1 MHLIFIF
8 GYMVAEE
15 QTFNLEEEN
24 KEIIKRYR
32 KLLRYSKPFLKEGD
46 TKVIRKAFDTAVE
59 AHKHMR
65 RKTGEPYI
73 YHPIEVAQIC
83 VEEIGLGTT
92 SIVAALLHDVVED
105 TPTTIDDIEKAFGRK
120 VARIIDGLTKIS
132 GVIEIGSSQQ
142 AENFKKMVVALSDDV
157 RVILIKLADR
167 LHNMRTLDSMPR
179 HKQLKIA
186 NETIYMYAPL
196 AHRLGLYTIKSE
208 LEDLYLK
215 YTDRDTYYS
224 IAANLHATKS
234 DRNKFI
240 REFIGPIQ
248 KELRNKYFEFKIK
261 GRPKSIYSIW
271 NKMKK
276 QNVPFEEVYDLFAIR
291 IIITADIDQEKSQC
305 WQVYSIVTDN
315 YKPNPDRLRDWISSP
330 KANGYESLHTTV
342 MSHSG
347 KWVEVQIRTDR
358 MDEISE
364 KGYAAHWKYKENT
377 EEKSKSSGLDQWIE
391 RVREILHNDSNS
403 ALEFVD
409 DFRLNLYNE
418 EIFVFTPNGD
428 LKMMPSGAT
437 ALDFAFEIHTQVGL
451 HCMGAKVNHKLVP
464 ISHRLK
470 NGDQVEIITSNK
482 QKPSDDWLRV
492 AGTSKAKKKIKDFL
506 TSGKRK
512 VIQDGE
518 ELLIKK
524 LKEVKVK
531 PDLKI
536 INTLVSHF
544 KYPTAAELYFEIGR
558 GTFKLSDIE
567 KLQDEDYKNSMHS
580 KATSIRDKETKLVK
594 TLNKDTLII
603 GDSYTDIKYTLSKCC
618 NPIPGDDVFGFVTV
632 NEGVKVHRT
641 KCPNAMELMA
651 NYGYRVVKANW
662 SGEQEDSFLA
672 GLKVSGTDRLGILN
686 DITQV
691 ISKSNH
697 VNIHSFR
704 ADTREGLIEDTL
716 MVHVKDTEH
725 LSKLIK
731 NLIKIDGVIK
741 VDRFDPKSEDL

>member
-1 MHLIFIF
+1 MEATKVIDI
-8 GYMVAEE
+8 E
-15 QTFNLEEEN
+15 QENLE
-24 KEIIKRYR
+24 IIRRYR
-32 KLLRYSKPFLKEGD
+32 KLLRYAKPVLKEGD

-59 AHKHMR
+59 GHKDMR
-65 RKTGEPYI
+65 RKSGEPYI

-105 TPTTIDDIEKAFGRK
+105 TPTTLDDMEKAFGRK
-120 VARIIDGLTKIS
+120 VTRIIDGLTKIS

-142 AENFKKMVVALSDDV
+142 AENFRKMVVALSDDV

-215 YTDRDTYYS
+215 YTDRDAYYS
-224 IAANLHATKS
+224 IASKLQETRA

-240 REFIGPIQ
+240 REFISPIQ
-248 KELRNKYFEFKIK
+248 RELRNKFFEFKIK
-261 GRPKSIYSIW
+261 GRPKSIFSIW

-276 QNVPFEEVYDLFAIR
+276 QNIPFEEVYDLFAIR
-291 IIITADIDQEKSQC
+291 IIINADIEQEKTLC
-305 WQVYSIVTDN
+305 WQVYSIITDN
-315 YKPNPDRLRDWISSP
+315 YKPNPDRLRDWISTP

-342 MSHSG
+342 MSKLG
-347 KWVEVQIRTDR
+347 KWVEVQIRTER

-377 EEKSKSSGLDQWIE
+377 EANKKSGLDNWIDK
-391 RVREILHNDSNS
+391 VREILHNDSNS

-418 EIFVFTPNGD
+418 EIFVFTPKGD
-428 LKMMPSGAT
+428 LKMLPLGST
-437 ALDFAFEIHTQVGL
+437 ALDFAFEVHTQVGA

-482 QKPSDDWLRV
+482 QKPSEDWLRV
-492 AGTSKAKKKIKDFL
+492 VLTSKAKKKIKDHL
-506 TSGKRK
+506 TSGRK
-512 VIQDGE
+512 QEVAEGKAM
-518 ELLIKK
+518 LLTKMSSLS
-524 LKEVKVK
+524 LKPDVKTINNLTTYFKAKDTNDLYYLVGKGAIDLKDLEKVK
-531 PDLKI
+531 
-536 INTLVSHF
+536 
-544 KYPTAAELYFEIGR
+544 E
-558 GTFKLSDIE
+558 
-567 KLQDEDYKNSMHS
+567 EDYKKKIQARNDE
-580 KATSIRDKETKLVK
+580 RDHETKIIK
-594 TLNKDTLII
+594 ELNKDSLII
-603 GDSYTDIKYTLSKCC
+603 GDIHNDIKYTLAKCC

-632 NEGVKVHRT
+632 NEGVKIHRT

-651 NYGYRVVKANW
+651 NYGYRIIKAAW
-662 SGEQEDSFLA
+662 RTEHQEAYLT
-672 GLKVSGTDRLGILN
+672 GLKVVGTDRIGIIN

-691 ISKSNH
+691 ITKSLN

-704 ADTREGLIEDTL
+704 ANTLEGLIEDII
-716 MVHVKDTEH
+716 MVHVKDTKH
-725 LSKLIK
+725 LTQLIK
-731 NLIKIDGVIK
+731 NLEKIEGLIK
-741 VDRFDPKSEDL
+741 VERFDPKLEEK

>member
-1 MHLIFIF
+1 MEATKVIDI
-8 GYMVAEE
+8 AEE
-15 QTFNLEEEN
+15 NQ
-24 KEIIKRYR
+24 EIIRRYR
-32 KLLRYSKPFLKEGD
+32 KLLRYAKPILKEGD
-46 TKVIRKAFDTAVE
+46 TKVIRKAFDAAVE
-59 AHKHMR
+59 GHKEMR
-65 RKTGEPYI
+65 RKSGEPYI

-105 TPTTIDDIEKAFGRK
+105 TPTTLDDIEKAFGRK
-120 VARIIDGLTKIS
+120 VSKIIDGLTKIS

-142 AENFKKMVVALSDDV
+142 AENFRKMVVALSDDV

-196 AHRLGLYTIKSE
+196 AHRLGLYSIKSE

-215 YTDRDTYYS
+215 YTDREAYYS
-224 IAANLHATKS
+224 IASKLQETKA

-240 REFIGPIQ
+240 REFINPIQ
-248 KELRNKYFEFKIK
+248 RELRNKFFEFKIK
-261 GRPKSIYSIW
+261 GRPKSIFSIW

-276 QNVPFEEVYDLFAIR
+276 QNIPFEEVYDLFAIR
-291 IIITADIDQEKSQC
+291 IIINADLDQEKTLC
-305 WQVYSIVTDN
+305 WQVYSIITDN
-315 YKPNPDRLRDWISSP
+315 YKPNPDRLRDWISTP

-342 MSHSG
+342 MSKFG
-347 KWVEVQIRTDR
+347 KWVEVQIRTER

-377 EEKSKSSGLDQWIE
+377 EANKKSGLDNWIE
-391 RVREILHNDSNS
+391 KVREILHNDSNN

-418 EIFVFTPNGD
+418 EIFVFTPKGD
-428 LKMMPSGAT
+428 LKMMPLGST
-437 ALDFAFEIHTQVGL
+437 ALDFAFEVHTQVGA

-482 QKPSDDWLRV
+482 QKPSEDWLRV
-492 AGTSKAKKKIKDFL
+492 VLTSKAKKKIKDFL
-506 TSGKRK
+506 TLGRK
-512 VIQDGE
+512 Q
-518 ELLIKK
+518 
-524 LKEVKVK
+524 
-531 PDLKI
+531 I
-536 INTLVSHF
+536 INEG
-544 KYPTAAELYFEIGR
+544 K
-558 GTFKLSDIE
+558 E
-567 KLQDEDYKNSMHS
+567 KLQSKMLELSLKTDVRTLNNLTTFFKAKDSTDLFYLVGKGAINLSELEKVKEEDYKKKIQAKNDE
-580 KATSIRDKETKLVK
+580 RDHENQIIKN
-594 TLNKDTLII
+594 LNKDSLII
-603 GDSYTDIKYTLSKCC
+603 GDIQSDIKYTLAKCC

-632 NEGVKVHRT
+632 NEGVKIHRT

-651 NYGYRVVKANW
+651 NYGYRIIKAAW
-662 SGEQEDSFLA
+662 KSEHQDSYLA
-672 GLKVSGTDRLGILN
+672 GLRIIGTDRIGIIN

-691 ISKSNH
+691 ITKSLN

-704 ADTREGLIEDTL
+704 ANTLEGLIEDII
-716 MVHVKDTEH
+716 MVYVKDTKH
-725 LSKLIK
+725 LTQLIK
-731 NLIKIDGVIK
+731 NLEKIEGLIK
-741 VDRFDPKSEDL
+741 VERFDPKLEEK

>member
-1 MHLIFIF
+1 MEAIKEIDL
-8 GYMVAEE
+8 E
-15 QTFNLEEEN
+15 QENLE
-24 KEIIKRYR
+24 IIRRYR
-32 KLLRYSKPFLKEGD
+32 KLLRYAKPILKEGD

-59 AHKHMR
+59 GHKEMR
-65 RKTGEPYI
+65 RKSGEPYI

-105 TPTTIDDIEKAFGRK
+105 TPTTLEDMEKAFGRK

-142 AENFKKMVVALSDDV
+142 AENFRKMVVALSDDV

-215 YTDRDTYYS
+215 YTDRDAYYS
-224 IAANLHATKS
+224 IASKLQETRA

-240 REFIGPIQ
+240 REFISPIQ
-248 KELRNKYFEFKIK
+248 RELRNKFFEFKIK
-261 GRPKSIYSIW
+261 GRPKSIFSIW

-276 QNVPFEEVYDLFAIR
+276 QNIPFEEVYDLFAIR
-291 IIITADIDQEKSQC
+291 IIINADLEQEKTLC
-305 WQVYSIVTDN
+305 WQVYSIITDN
-315 YKPNPDRLRDWISSP
+315 YKPNPDRLRDWISTP

-342 MSHSG
+342 MSKFG
-347 KWVEVQIRTDR
+347 KWVEVQIRTER

-364 KGYAAHWKYKENT
+364 KGYAAHWKYKENS
-377 EEKSKSSGLDQWIE
+377 EANKKSGLDNWIDK
-391 RVREILHNDSNS
+391 VREILHNDSNS

-418 EIFVFTPNGD
+418 EIFVFTPKGD
-428 LKMMPSGAT
+428 LKMLPLGST
-437 ALDFAFEIHTQVGL
+437 ALDFAFEVHTQVGA

-470 NGDQVEIITSNK
+470 NGDQVEIITSSK

-492 AGTSKAKKKIKDFL
+492 VLTSKAKKKIKDHL
-506 TSGKRK
+506 TSGRK
-512 VIQDGE
+512 LIVTEGKEKLLTKMASLSLKPDVKTVNNLTTYFKAKDTNDLYYLVGKGAIDLN
-518 ELLIKK
+518 EL
-524 LKEVKVK
+524 EKVK
-531 PDLKI
+531 DDDYKKKVQARNDERDNETKI
-536 INTLVSHF
+536 I
-544 KYPTAAELYFEIGR
+544 
-558 GTFKLSDIE
+558 
-567 KLQDEDYKNSMHS
+567 
-580 KATSIRDKETKLVK
+580 KE
-594 TLNKDTLII
+594 LNKDSLII
-603 GDSYTDIKYTLSKCC
+603 GDLHTDIKYTLAKCC

-632 NEGVKVHRT
+632 NEGVKIHRT

-651 NYGYRVVKANW
+651 NYGYRIIKAAWKN
-662 SGEQEDSFLA
+662 EHQEAYLA
-672 GLKVSGTDRLGILN
+672 GLKIVGTDRLGIIN

-691 ISKSNH
+691 ITKSLN

-704 ADTREGLIEDTL
+704 ANTLEGLIEDVI
-716 MVHVKDTEH
+716 MVYVKDTKH
-725 LSKLIK
+725 LTQLIK
-731 NLIKIDGVIK
+731 NLEKIDGLIK
-741 VDRFDPKSEDL
+741 VERFDPKLEEK

>member
-1 MHLIFIF
+1 M
-8 GYMVAEE
+8 AEVI
-15 QTFNLEEEN
+15 QTYDLEKEN

-32 KLLRYSKPFLKEGD
+32 KLLRYSKPVLKEGD

-59 AHKHMR
+59 AHKEMR
-65 RKTGEPYI
+65 RKSGEPYI

-105 TPTTIDDIEKAFGRK
+105 TPTTIEDIERAFGRK

-132 GVIEIGSSQQ
+132 GSVEIGSSQQ
-142 AENFKKMVVALSDDV
+142 AESFKKMVGALSDDV

-179 HKQLKIA
+179 HKQLKVA

-215 YTDRDTYYS
+215 HTDNETYYF
-224 IAANLHATKS
+224 IAEKLDDTKS
-234 DRNKFI
+234 HRNKFI
-240 REFIGPIQ
+240 RDFISPIQ
-248 KELRNKYFEFKIK
+248 DELRDKYFEFKIK

-291 IIITADIDQEKSQC
+291 IIIKADPELEKTQC
-305 WQVYSIVTDN
+305 WQVYSIITDN
-315 YKPNPDRLRDWISSP
+315 YKPNPDRLRDWVSSP

-342 MSHSG
+342 MSNSG
-347 KWVEVQIRTDR
+347 KWVEVQIRTER

-364 KGYAAHWKYKENT
+364 KGYAAHWKYKGEPGG
-377 EEKSKSSGLDQWIE
+377 KSNNSDSGLDQWIDK
-391 RVREILHNDSNS
+391 VREILHNESNN
-403 ALEFVD
+403 AIEFID

-437 ALDFAFEIHTQVGL
+437 ALDFAFEVHTQIGL
-451 HCMGAKVNHKLVP
+451 QCMGAKVNHKLVP

-470 NGDQVEIITSNK
+470 NGDQVEIITSSK
-482 QKPSDDWLRV
+482 QKPSEDWLRI
-492 AGTSKAKKKIKDFL
+492 AGTSKSKKKIKDFL

-512 VIQDGE
+512 IVQDGE
-518 ELLIKK
+518 QMLNKK
-524 LKEVKVK
+524 LAKLDVK
-531 PDLKI
+531 PELKI
-536 INTLVSHF
+536 INSIVSNF
-544 KYPTAAELYFEIGR
+544 KYDTATDLYYDIGR
-558 GTFKLSDIE
+558 GTFKLSEIN
-567 KLQDEDYKNSMHS
+567 KLKDEAYQQKIHS
-580 KATSIRDKETKLVK
+580 KVSVIKDKETKLVK
-594 TLNKDTLII
+594 ELNKDTLVI
-603 GDSYTDIKYTLSKCC
+603 GDNYTDLKYTLAQCC

-651 NYGYRVVKANW
+651 NYGYRIVKATW
-662 SGEQEDSFLA
+662 KSKQETAFLT
-672 GLKVSGTDRLGILN
+672 GLKVTGTDRLGMIN
-686 DITQV
+686 DITNV
-691 ISKSNH
+691 ITNSLN
-697 VNIHSFR
+697 VNIHSFS
-704 ADTREGLIEDTL
+704 ADTREGLIEDIL
-716 MVHVKDTEH
+716 MVHIEDIEH
-725 LSKLIK
+725 LNELIN
-731 NLIKIDGVIK
+731 NLQDIEGVIK
-741 VDRFDPKSEDL
+741 VDRFDPKTEDL

>member
-1 MHLIFIF
+1 MEATKVIDI
-8 GYMVAEE
+8 AEE
-15 QTFNLEEEN
+15 NQ
-24 KEIIKRYR
+24 EIIRRYR
-32 KLLRYSKPFLKEGD
+32 KLLRYAKPILKEGD
-46 TKVIRKAFDTAVE
+46 TKVIRKAFDAAVE
-59 AHKHMR
+59 GHKEMR
-65 RKTGEPYI
+65 RKSGEPYI

-105 TPTTIDDIEKAFGRK
+105 TPTTLDDIEKAFGRQVSK
-120 VARIIDGLTKIS
+120 IIDGLTKIS

-142 AENFKKMVVALSDDV
+142 AENFRKMVVALSDDV

-196 AHRLGLYTIKSE
+196 AHRLGLYSIKSE

-215 YTDRDTYYS
+215 YTDREAYYS
-224 IAANLHATKS
+224 IASKLQETKA

-240 REFIGPIQ
+240 REFINPIQ
-248 KELRNKYFEFKIK
+248 RELRNKFFEFKIK
-261 GRPKSIYSIW
+261 GRPKSIFSIW

-276 QNVPFEEVYDLFAIR
+276 QNIPFEEVYDLFAIR
-291 IIITADIDQEKSQC
+291 IIINADLDQEKTLC
-305 WQVYSIVTDN
+305 WQVYSIITDN
-315 YKPNPDRLRDWISSP
+315 YKPNPDRLRDWISTP

-342 MSHSG
+342 MSKFG
-347 KWVEVQIRTDR
+347 KWVEVQIRTER

-377 EEKSKSSGLDQWIE
+377 EANKKSGLDNWIE
-391 RVREILHNDSNS
+391 KVREILHNDSNN

-418 EIFVFTPNGD
+418 EIFVFTPKGD
-428 LKMMPSGAT
+428 LKMMPLGST
-437 ALDFAFEIHTQVGL
+437 ALDFAFEVHTQVGA

-482 QKPSDDWLRV
+482 QKPSEDWLRV
-492 AGTSKAKKKIKDFL
+492 VLTSKAKKKIKDFL
-506 TSGKRK
+506 TLGRK
-512 VIQDGE
+512 Q
-518 ELLIKK
+518 
-524 LKEVKVK
+524 
-531 PDLKI
+531 I
-536 INTLVSHF
+536 INEG
-544 KYPTAAELYFEIGR
+544 K
-558 GTFKLSDIE
+558 E
-567 KLQDEDYKNSMHS
+567 KLQSKMLELSLKTDVRTLNNLTTFFKAKDSTDLFYLVGKGAINLSELEKVKEEDYKKKIQAKNDE
-580 KATSIRDKETKLVK
+580 RDHENQIIKN
-594 TLNKDTLII
+594 LNKDSLII
-603 GDSYTDIKYTLSKCC
+603 GDIQSDIKYTLAKCC

-632 NEGVKVHRT
+632 NEGVKIHRT

-651 NYGYRVVKANW
+651 NYGYRIIKAAW
-662 SGEQEDSFLA
+662 KSEHQDSYLA
-672 GLKVSGTDRLGILN
+672 GLRIIGTDRIGIIN

-691 ISKSNH
+691 ITKSLN

-704 ADTREGLIEDTL
+704 ANTLEGLIEDII
-716 MVHVKDTEH
+716 MVYVKDTKH
-725 LSKLIK
+725 LTQLIK
-731 NLIKIDGVIK
+731 NLEKIEGLIK
-741 VDRFDPKSEDL
+741 VERFDPKLEEK